1 MNKFFLSQIVDD
13 YIQKAYIQAWLRY
26 PGVHVGQNYLGNIKI
41 LPYSISE
48 KDDMLHVKSNIS
60 KGDVVTDIYIRPFLF
75 LLRRLEAVEGQ
86 DAEIIILPSFGVRSG
101 ELTLLSSRNVKPVSG
116 LWRWLLRR
124 CILTGRPEN
133 KRDLDD

>member
-1 MNKFFLSQIVDD
+1 MDD

-26 PGVHVGQNYLGNIKI
+26 PGGHVGQNYLGNIKI

-75 LLRRLEAVEGQ
+75 LLRRLEAVDGQ

-101 ELTLLSSRNVKPVSG
+101 ELTLLSSRNVKPV
-116 LWRWLLRR
+116 
-124 CILTGRPEN
+124 
-133 KRDLDD
+133 

>member
-1 MNKFFLSQIVDD
+1 MDD

-26 PGVHVGQNYLGNIKI
+26 PGGHVGQNYLGNIKI

-75 LLRRLEAVEGQ
+75 EKVEGRWQ

-116 LWRWLLRR
+116 LWRGIASLYRNR
-124 CILTGRPEN
+124 AP
-133 KRDLDD
+133 